1 MAYMHIGKDFVP
13 QDVPGKV
20 TGRIKYSEDYARDG
34 MVYARLLTSPVPHGR
49 VVDIDASEALAM
61 DGVIGIL
68 TADDVYPDGEP
79 QSPGLKV
86 LTNEPTLIG
95 EPILAIAAV
104 DEKTAEDAMMKIS
117 LTIERL
123 PFALDP
129 LDSLVEGGPDAYNGG
144 NTFVFRQGFAS
155 EKWSSDQVAAFR
167 SGSEPTAEAQ
177 QSWEYG
183 DLAAGFAAS
192 DFVYET
198 NFSTAGYP
206 HMSME
211 PRSAMSYWENGKC
224 YLHGTSQSLTAV
236 AEGLAGIVG
245 VPLED
250 FVFVNEATGGG
261 FGQRA
266 RAGSIPILAVP
277 AKLSQKINRPVMMR
291 VTREEEFTIGGARQG
306 LQGWIKVGFKADGAM
321 AAMDMYCV
329 SDNGGKGGGG
339 DANSAAGGVSALYQT
354 EAMRFRNTSIGTNTG
369 HRGAQ
374 RGPGENQ
381 IMAVLAP
388 IMDKAAEDLGLDRLE
403 IRKLN
408 AAQNGDVSGPRSQPF
423 TSAYMPE
430 ALEMGAAQFDWE
442 TKRSRS
448 RQTDGSKVRGL
459 GIGQGYHN
467 AGRSGMDGLIRMLP
481 NGRLQIHNGVGNLGT
496 YSYASTSRA
505 AAEVL
510 KMDWANCDVIT
521 GRTDRHLPISSP
533 QDGSNSIFTNT
544 RTCYGA
550 AQDML
555 GKMKEIAAADLG
567 GDVADYDIDGSRV
580 FQMAD
585 TSVGMTYAEVATRGL
600 ELGGKYTGEAELP
613 EELNVVTALAV
624 ERLAGSALMGV
635 YHDPRHNNN
644 PPGFT
649 VTFMEIELDKETG
662 KFDIL
667 DLVTIAECGTVVH
680 PQGLANQLRGG
691 AVWGIGLSAYERH
704 LYDPQNGLP
713 ASSGYWQS
721 KIPTYLDTPENIGT
735 GWVDLPDP
743 ENPVGARGIGEPSM
757 GAVSAALNAA
767 ISDAL
772 DGHLFNAAPVTADM
786 IINHVAGISEN
797 SVPLAQNNFRG

>member
-1 MAYMHIGKDFVP
+1 
-13 QDVPGKV
+13 
-20 TGRIKYSEDYARDG
+20 
-34 MVYARLLTSPVPHGR
+34 
-49 VVDIDASEALAM
+49 
-61 DGVIGIL
+61 
-68 TADDVYPDGEP
+68 
-79 QSPGLKV
+79 
-86 LTNEPTLIG
+86 
-95 EPILAIAAV
+95 
-104 DEKTAEDAMMKIS
+104 
-117 LTIERL
+117 
-123 PFALDP
+123 
-129 LDSLVEGGPDAYNGG
+129 
-144 NTFVFRQGFAS
+144 
-155 EKWSSDQVAAFR
+155 
-167 SGSEPTAEAQ
+167 
-177 QSWEYG
+177 
-183 DLAAGFAAS
+183 
-192 DFVYET
+192 
-198 NFSTAGYP
+198 
-206 HMSME
+206 
-211 PRSAMSYWENGKC
+211 
-224 YLHGTSQSLTAV
+224 
-236 AEGLAGIVG
+236 
-245 VPLED
+245 
-250 FVFVNEATGGG
+250 
-261 FGQRA
+261 
-266 RAGSIPILAVP
+266 
-277 AKLSQKINRPVMMR
+277 
-291 VTREEEFTIGGARQG
+291 
-306 LQGWIKVGFKADGAM
+306 
-321 AAMDMYCV
+321 
-329 SDNGGKGGGG
+329 
-339 DANSAAGGVSALYQT
+339 
-354 EAMRFRNTSIGTNTG
+354 
-369 HRGAQ
+369 
-374 RGPGENQ
+374 
-381 IMAVLAP
+381 
-388 IMDKAAEDLGLDRLE
+388 
-403 IRKLN
+403 
-408 AAQNGDVSGPRSQPF
+408 
-423 TSAYMPE
+423 MPE

>member
-95 EPILAIAAV
+95 EPILAIAAG

>member
-1 MAYMHIGKDFVP
+1 MAYRLIGKDFVP
-13 QDVPGKV
+13 PDVPGKV
-20 TGRIKYSEDYARDG
+20 TGRIKYAEDYARDG